1 MVQRL
6 PSSIAQLKN
15 LRHLTV
21 LKRETSDFLKP
32 YPGTAVGVPD
42 GLENLAS
49 LQTLKYVEAD
59 KKMVRSLA
67 KLEQMRSLEISVIDA
82 SFAADLSS
90 SISRMSFL
98 LRLGVAIKPGVDA
111 VLDLESISRPPLK
124 LQKLALTGR
133 LARGKLPPWICFL
146 TSLVQLRLCGC
157 QIAQDSLVLLAALPR
172 LVNFSL
178 IGAYHDKDMIFT
190 EGSFPTLRK
199 LTLEGLP
206 NLSHIAFQQGCLMDQ
221 RDLALGH
228 CTELTET
235 PLGMENLKHIQNM
248 ELFGMPSEFVGKLK
262 EQNSDAEYH
271 NPASSDFYQAP
282 RFLRLTRFVERNR

>member
-1 MVQRL
+1 MLRSFNAFGSELNASFLSRFRLLTVLNLWFVKMNKLPSSVTNLHNLRYLGVRDTLIEEIPKDLGKLQNLQILDSKFSMFQRL

-15 LRHLTV
+15 LRHLIV

-49 LQTLKYVEAD
+49 LQTLIKYVEAD

-111 VLDLESISRPPLK
+111 VLDFESISRPPLK

-133 LARGKLPPWICFL
+133 LARGKLPPWICSL
-146 TSLVQLRLCGC
+146 TSLVQLRLCQC
-157 QIAQDSLVLLAALPR
+157 
-172 LVNFSL
+172 F
-178 IGAYHDKDMIFT
+178 K
-190 EGSFPTLRK
+190 
-199 LTLEGLP
+199 
-206 NLSHIAFQQGCLMDQ
+206 
-221 RDLALGH
+221 
-228 CTELTET
+228 
-235 PLGMENLKHIQNM
+235 
-248 ELFGMPSEFVGKLK
+248 
-262 EQNSDAEYH
+262 
-271 NPASSDFYQAP
+271 
-282 RFLRLTRFVERNR
+282 